1 MNRGPSALKVLTETG
16 DISLAQFKGAF
27 KTLVDGDLPPLEAA
41 AFLAALRMKK
51 ENSREIGEAARYV
64 REKAVPVHFQERPPM
79 VFDTCGTG
87 GSGFNKL
94 NVSTAAFFVLAGA
107 GIAVAKHGN
116 RAASGR
122 CGSADVMEALGINI
136 TVSPEAMR
144 RVFEKTGMAF
154 LFAPLY
160 HPVLKN
166 VAGLR
171 KELGIRTIFNLLGPL
186 CNPYFPTH
194 QVLGVSTKELLIPM
208 AEALAMAGI
217 TRAFVVH
224 SGGFDEASLHA
235 PTDIVEV
242 RNSRVVGRKRLTPR
256 SCGFKEVSLSALQVN
271 NTPAENAAH
280 VLAIFNGTE
289 KGPQHNL
296 VALNAALGLVLA
308 GKHSSFKGA
317 VRHAAAL
324 IAGGK
329 ALQKV
334 EELKEALSHA

>member
-1 MNRGPSALKVLTETG
+1 MNNELSALRTLTETG
-16 DISLAQFKGAF
+16 DISPAQFKGAF
-27 KTLVDGDLPPLEAA
+27 KALVDGELPPLEAA

-64 REKAVPVHFQERPPM
+64 REKAVPVRFEERPPM
-79 VFDTCGTG
+79 IFDTCGTG

-136 TVSPEAMR
+136 AVSPEAMR

-186 CNPYFPTH
+186 CNPYLPTH
-194 QVLGVSTKELLIPM
+194 QTLGVSRKELLIPM
-208 AEALAMAGI
+208 AEALAVLGI
-217 TRAFVVH
+217 SRAFVVH

-235 PTDIVEV
+235 STDIVEV
-242 RNSRVVGRKRLTPR
+242 RGSNVSGRKRLAPE
-256 SCGFKEVSLSALQVN
+256 SFGFKKVSLAGLTVE
-271 NTPAENAAH
+271 NTPAGNAACI
-280 VLAIFNGTE
+280 LAIFNGTE
-289 KGPQHNL
+289 KGPQHDL

-317 VRHAAAL
+317 VRQAAAL